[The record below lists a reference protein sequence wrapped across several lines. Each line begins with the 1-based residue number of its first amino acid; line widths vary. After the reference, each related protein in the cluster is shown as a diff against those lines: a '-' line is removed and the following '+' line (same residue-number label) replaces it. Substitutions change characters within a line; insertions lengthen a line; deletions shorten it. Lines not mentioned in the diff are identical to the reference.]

1 MKTRRTGMKTIMTAV
16 RMLAVTLFFVGPLAG
31 FAAAQDDSIHG
42 PSGAGL
48 VLYISLLRG

>member
-1 MKTRRTGMKTIMTAV
+1 MNTRNALSMFALTARALV
-16 RMLAVTLFFVGPLAG
+16 VATLFVGPLAG
-31 FAAAQDDSIHG
+31 FAAAQDGAARG